1 MTKFIIA
8 TVVIN
13 LIAMIAVI
21 VAAHRAHKKD
31 QEDYLNRDL
40 GEVKRDRGPL

>member
-21 VAAHRAHKKD
+21 VACYRGHKAH
-31 QEDYLNRDL
+31 QE
-40 GEVKRDRGPL
+40 EIKRGRRPW

>member
-1 MTKFIIA
+1 MAGFLIA

-31 QEDYLNRDL
+31 QENYI
-40 GEVKRDRGPL
+40 DRGPKPW

>member
-21 VAAHRAHKKD
+21 VAAHRAHKKE
-31 QEDYLNRDL
+31 QENYI
-40 GEVKRDRGPL
+40 DRGQKPW

>member
-1 MTKFIIA
+1 MTKFIVF

-21 VAAHRAHKKD
+21 VAAHRANKKE
-31 QEDYLNRDL
+31 QGNYI
-40 GEVKRDRGPL
+40 DRGNGPW

>member
-1 MTKFIIA
+1 MTEFIIF

-21 VAAHRAHKKD
+21 VAANRAHKKD
-31 QEDYLNRDL
+31 QDDYI
-40 GEVKRDRGPL
+40 DRGPKPW

>member
-21 VAAHRAHKKD
+21 VAAHRANKKD
-31 QEDYLNRDL
+31 QEDYIN
-40 GEVKRDRGPL
+40 RGPKPW